1 MTRRRSGLRAR
12 LRTGVALL
20 AGALLLTGCDFD
32 VYELPLPGGA
42 DTGKDPITVSVRFD
56 DVLDLVP
63 KSSVKVNDVAVGQVT
78 DVRLDGYRA
87 VVTLELRKDVD
98 LPDNPVASIRQ
109 TSLLGE
115 KFVSLAAPTTGA
127 QGRLS
132 DGDVIKDGGRNPE
145 VEEVLGALSLVL
157 NGGGIAQLKTISTE
171 LNLALEGRE
180 DSAKSVLTQVSSLMG
195 QLDQRKQDIVDAIE
209 SVNRLAV
216 TAKQHQTSIDRALDE
231 LPSALDSL
239 DRQREDLVKML
250 DGLTQL
256 SDVGVR
262 VIKTTK
268 TATVD
273 TLKMLDPV
281 LYQIAQAGDDFAKGF
296 STFLTYPFID
306 ESVGR
311 DPQVARNLHMGD
323 YVNLSVDLQLDLGN
337 LRLPDLVCI
346 PLNDLPDLPLDQL
359 VNLKTLCSGVTQT
372 LQGCLKTPPDAQA
385 CLKLPQYLLDN
396 VCQAVKLLCGTGGL
410 TGGAKTGATAGSPA
424 ASTNPL
430 GTLLSSVLGGG
441 GLGRPAPGGT
451 SQADSM
457 WRDFDATYDSSVVS
471 LYAAPLVASRQL
483 EQKGRSAK

>member
-1 MTRRRSGLRAR
+1 MTRRTGLRNRFRAAA
-12 LRTGVALL
+12 ALL
-20 AGALLLTGCDFD
+20 AGAVLLTGCDFD
-32 VYELPLPGGA
+32 VYQLPLPGGA

-63 KSSVKVNDVAVGQVT
+63 KSSVKINDVAVGQVSE
-78 DVRLDGYRA
+78 VRLDGYQA

-115 KFVSLAAPTTGA
+115 KFVSLAAPATGA

-180 DSAKSVLTQVSSLMG
+180 DSAKSVLSQVSSLMG
-195 QLDQRKQDIVDAIE
+195 QLDRRKQDIVNAIE
-209 SVNRLAV
+209 SVNRLAL
-216 TAKQHQTSIDRALDE
+216 TAKKHQASIDRALEE

-281 LYQIAQAGDDFAKGF
+281 LSQIALAGDDFAKGF
-296 STFLTYPFID
+296 STFLTYPFVD
-306 ESVGR
+306 DAVGR

-372 LQGCLKTPPDAQA
+372 LQSCLKTPVDVQA
-385 CLKLPQYLLDN
+385 CLRLPQYLLDN
-396 VCQAVKLLCGTGGL
+396 VCAAVKLLCAL
-410 TGGAKTGATAGSPA
+410 TGGSKPAAAGSPTA
-424 ASTNPL
+424 GANPL
-430 GTLLSSVLGGG
+430 GSLLSSVLSGN
-441 GLGRPAPGGT
+441 GLGRPAPGGH
-451 SQADSM
+451 SQADTM
-457 WRDFDATYDSSVVS
+457 WHDFDAAYDADLVS
-471 LYAAPLVASRQL
+471 LYAAPLTTQPDPQP
-483 EQKGRSAK
+483 EQKGRSAQ